1 MFLNTEIDMEHAWF
15 THNIPDLDSTL
26 FGRKKANLN
35 DSVIVSSNFQ
45 FSPKNQ
51 KKLSG
56 FLNEFT
62 EAKNQLVLSESPA
75 KLIFKQE
82 DKYDIFFHI
91 FETKDQ
97 IQWESKS
104 QVLIVYIEDNA
115 ELKDHIDI
123 LSQYAA
129 IAVVQG
135 RSNTFRFLIGTKN
148 NYFSDVNCPCFE
160 SGLDLIDIGAFSK
173 EFNKASKK
181 INKSTNYLLY
191 FSFECSFAYINL
203 STIFEKCQSAT
214 SLCFR
219 ECRSCIKIR

>member
-1 MFLNTEIDMEHAWF
+1 MECACF
-15 THNIPDLDSTL
+15 THNISDLDSTL
-26 FGRKKANLN
+26 FGRKNGTTILNLN
-35 DSVIVSSNFQ
+35 DSGVFSSRFQ

-51 KKLSG
+51 KKLSL

-62 EAKNQLVLSESPA
+62 EAKNQLALSESPA

-82 DKYDIFFHI
+82 DKYDLFFHI
-91 FETKDQ
+91 FESKDQ
-97 IQWESKS
+97 IQSESKS
-104 QVLIVYIEDNA
+104 QVLVVYIEDNA

-148 NYFSDVNCPCFE
+148 QQFSDIQSPCFE
-160 SGLDLIDIGAFSK
+160 SCLDLIDICAFSK

-181 INKSTNYLLY
+181 RI
-191 FSFECSFAYINL
+191 
-203 STIFEKCQSAT
+203 
-214 SLCFR
+214 
-219 ECRSCIKIR
+219 

>member
-1 MFLNTEIDMEHAWF
+1 MLLNAEIDMEHAWF

-26 FGRKKANLN
+26 FGRKNANLN
-35 DSVIVSSNFQ
+35 DSGIVSSSFQ
-45 FSPKNQ
+45 FSPKNH
-51 KKLSG
+51 KKLSI

-62 EAKNQLVLSESPA
+62 EAKNQLFLSESPA

-115 ELKDHIDI
+115 ELKEHIDI

-129 IAVVQG
+129 VAVVQG
-135 RSNTFRFLIGTKN
+135 RANTFRFLIGTKN
-148 NYFSDVNCPCFE
+148 HQFSDFQCPCFE
-160 SGLDLIDIGAFSK
+160 SGLDLIDICTFSK

-181 INKSTNYLLY
+181 FK
-191 FSFECSFAYINL
+191 
-203 STIFEKCQSAT
+203 
-214 SLCFR
+214 
-219 ECRSCIKIR
+219 KIIIH